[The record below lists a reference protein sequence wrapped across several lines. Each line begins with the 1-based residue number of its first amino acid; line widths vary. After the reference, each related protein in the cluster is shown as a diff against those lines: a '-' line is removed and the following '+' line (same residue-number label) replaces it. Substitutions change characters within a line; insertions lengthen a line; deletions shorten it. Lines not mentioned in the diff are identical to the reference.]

1 MDDQSWVVIGMVIY
15 ALNHLWN
22 IFDLYAEAGTYFFLR
37 TFSYHVFTLIKTAF
51 SLFAAYLILNV
62 EFKVDENTTIDF
74 ANQIGL
80 VIFLSIF
87 ATFGVMESFAL
98 KIGHFRIIDIGQVTA
113 SFRTRVLEE
122 AKNKQ
127 KLHKRKET
135 QSVAEKLSKKCPLDQ
150 LEAEFFL
157 VMEVPLDTSKE
168 DLKNM
173 EKFAEDTKV
182 PKERLL
188 AQRIANVDINR
199 AQKLLKATTTN
210 G

>member
-1 MDDQSWVVIGMVIY
+1 
-15 ALNHLWN
+15 
-22 IFDLYAEAGTYFFLR
+22 
-37 TFSYHVFTLIKTAF
+37 
-51 SLFAAYLILNV
+51 
-62 EFKVDENTTIDF
+62 
-74 ANQIGL
+74 
-80 VIFLSIF
+80 
-87 ATFGVMESFAL
+87 MESFAL

-113 SFRTRVLEE
+113 SFRARVLEE
-122 AKNKQ
+122 AQNKQ

-168 DLKNM
+168 ELQNM

-182 PKERLL
+182 LKKRRL

-199 AQKLLKATTTN
+199 AQRLLKATTAKSWLILFVVTLL
-210 G
+210 GAIIPFVHRFPKATPAVSYYESLT